1 MATGKLTALG
11 VKAIT
16 TPGRHVDGDGL
27 MLLVKPDGQ
36 KSWVLRL
43 RVPQALIPPRRAS
56 KPQEGEQRRERDNR
70 RDFGLGAYPDV
81 SLASARALA
90 ATIREQVKAG
100 IDPRGP
106 SVDPVARAN
115 AEAAAEKRAAAEAA
129 HAAKIATTR
138 TFEAV
143 ARRVEAEMAP
153 TFRHDKHSTTRL
165 TRLEMHAFPALG
177 GVDVGEI
184 AAPAIIEALEPIWTA
199 KPETARRVRQ
209 LIINVL
215 EKAHAKGLR
224 PLPSPTSKMIASG
237 LAKQP
242 VRDNHFAAVDYE
254 HAPDVIRA
262 IRDATETMGRLAL
275 LFTIYT
281 AARSGE
287 TRGATWG
294 EIDLDAAIWRIP
306 ASRMKMGRLHNVP
319 LTPDAIAVLNRVS
332 VFAPSAREPGEII
345 FKGEKSGRAL
355 SDATLGK
362 AHKLT
367 APGTTV
373 HGWRCT
379 FRDWAGET
387 TGFPPDVC
395 EAALSHVIGT
405 STTRA
410 YQRRDLFDKRRN
422 LMDAWAG
429 YLGGQSADVVQLRP
443 RRQSSAA

>member
-1 MATGKLTALG
+1 
-11 VKAIT
+11 
-16 TPGRHVDGDGL
+16 
-27 MLLVKPDGQ
+27 
-36 KSWVLRL
+36 
-43 RVPQALIPPRRAS
+43 
-56 KPQEGEQRRERDNR
+56 
-70 RDFGLGAYPDV
+70 
-81 SLASARALA
+81 
-90 ATIREQVKAG
+90 
-100 IDPRGP
+100 
-106 SVDPVARAN
+106 
-115 AEAAAEKRAAAEAA
+115 
-129 HAAKIATTR
+129 
-138 TFEAV
+138 
-143 ARRVEAEMAP
+143 
-153 TFRHDKHSTTRL
+153 
-165 TRLEMHAFPALG
+165 
-177 GVDVGEI
+177 
-184 AAPAIIEALEPIWTA
+184 
-199 KPETARRVRQ
+199 
-209 LIINVL
+209 
-215 EKAHAKGLR
+215 
-224 PLPSPTSKMIASG
+224 
-237 LAKQP
+237 
-242 VRDNHFAAVDYE
+242 
-254 HAPDVIRA
+254 
-262 IRDATETMGRLAL
+262 MGRLAL

-319 LTPDAIAVLNRVS
+319 LTADAIAVLSRVA

-373 HGWRCT
+373 HGWRST